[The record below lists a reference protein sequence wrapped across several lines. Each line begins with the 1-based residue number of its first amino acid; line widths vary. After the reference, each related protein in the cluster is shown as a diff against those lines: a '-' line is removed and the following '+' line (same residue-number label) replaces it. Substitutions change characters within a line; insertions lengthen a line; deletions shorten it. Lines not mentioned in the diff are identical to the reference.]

1 MYYSSM
7 LVAMHTCM
15 AILLL
20 KMLLYFTKN
29 FDIPIKYRKKVKM
42 MTQESVRNKL
52 LEKTYAFR
60 QKNISEATG
69 IPVEI
74 ISKFM
79 NGKRELYDSSL
90 QDLNEYLD
98 SH

>member
-1 MYYSSM
+1 
-7 LVAMHTCM
+7 
-15 AILLL
+15 
-20 KMLLYFTKN
+20 
-29 FDIPIKYRKKVKM
+29 M

-60 QKNISEATG
+60 QKNISEVTG

-90 QDLNEYLD
+90 QALNDYLD
-98 SH
+98 TH

>member
-1 MYYSSM
+1 
-7 LVAMHTCM
+7 
-15 AILLL
+15 
-20 KMLLYFTKN
+20 
-29 FDIPIKYRKKVKM
+29 

-60 QKNISEATG
+60 QKTISEITG

-90 QDLNEYLD
+90 QALNDYLD
-98 SH
+98 TH

>member
-1 MYYSSM
+1 MQR
-7 LVAMHTCM
+7 V
-15 AILLL
+15 ILIKGYL
-20 KMLLYFTKN
+20 KIFFLSQSLICQEIN
-29 FDIPIKYRKKVKM
+29 RKKVKTV
-42 MTQESVRNKL
+42 TQESVRNRL
-52 LEKTYAFR
+52 LEKTNAYR

-90 QDLNEYLD
+90 QALNDYLD
-98 SH
+98 NH

>member
-1 MYYSSM
+1 MVS
-7 LVAMHTCM
+7 
-15 AILLL
+15 
-20 KMLLYFTKN
+20 
-29 FDIPIKYRKKVKM
+29 
-42 MTQESVRNKL
+42 QESVRNKL

-60 QKNISEATG
+60 QKNISEVTG

-90 QDLNEYLD
+90 QTLNNYLD
-98 SH
+98 NH

>member
-1 MYYSSM
+1 M
-7 LVAMHTCM
+7 V
-15 AILLL
+15 
-20 KMLLYFTKN
+20 
-29 FDIPIKYRKKVKM
+29 
-42 MTQESVRNKL
+42 TQESVRNRL
-52 LEKTYAFR
+52 LEKTKAYR

-90 QDLNEYLD
+90 QLLNQYMD
-98 SH
+98 MH

>member
-1 MYYSSM
+1 
-7 LVAMHTCM
+7 
-15 AILLL
+15 
-20 KMLLYFTKN
+20 
-29 FDIPIKYRKKVKM
+29 
-42 MTQESVRNKL
+42 MTQENVRNRL
-52 LEKTYAFR
+52 MEKTYAYR

-90 QDLNEYLD
+90 QALNQYMD
-98 SH
+98 MH

>member
-1 MYYSSM
+1 MR
-7 LVAMHTCM
+7 L
-15 AILLL
+15 I
-20 KMLLYFTKN
+20 
-29 FDIPIKYRKKVKM
+29 
-42 MTQESVRNKL
+42 TQESVRNRL
-52 LEKTYAFR
+52 LEKTYAYR
-60 QKNISEATG
+60 QKSISEVTG

-90 QDLNEYLD
+90 QALNDYLD